1 MHGGLRLKTFPAVE
15 TTTSTTTYTSNVYDN
30 NRFTGLIVDIL
41 VSDAVETEEEDAA
54 GTFSIQ
60 GKDPGSSTWTTLLTS
75 AAFDENGGLVHLVV
89 DPRAAA
95 VANASARTP
104 LPRQIRITGSFANF
118 DAATS
123 VVSLTFVP

>member
-41 VSDAVETEEEDAA
+41 VSDAVETDSEDAA

-75 AAFDENGGLVHLVV
+75 AAFDESGGLVHLVV